1 MKRILG
7 LFLVLCMLLCG
18 AAMAQETALTQ
29 DVVVL
34 FTSDVHC
41 GVDQGFGYVGVAAIR
56 DAMKAAGNHVVLVD
70 NGDSIQGEPIGT
82 MTTGEM

>member
-7 LFLVLCMLLCG
+7 LFLALCMLLSS
-18 AAMAQETALTQ
+18 AAMAQETSALTQ

-56 DAMKAAGNHVVLVD
+56 DAMKAAGNRSEEHHV
-70 NGDSIQGEPIGT
+70 
-82 MTTGEM
+82 